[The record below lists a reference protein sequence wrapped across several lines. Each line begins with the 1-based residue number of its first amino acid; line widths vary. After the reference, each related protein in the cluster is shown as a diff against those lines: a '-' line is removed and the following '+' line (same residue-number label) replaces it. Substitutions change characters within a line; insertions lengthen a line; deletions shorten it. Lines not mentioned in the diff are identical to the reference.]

1 MKQLLYT
8 CQPCHF
14 SVNSDHSLDL
24 QCFVHTCTCIHVAAY
39 IYASQQVNACVTWYP
54 TGSSHGEDTY
64 VQHTKHVYTLQVGTV
79 WVNCWLV
86 RDLNVPFGG
95 AKMSG
100 LGREGLKDS
109 LEFYTEVK
117 TVCIKH

>member
-1 MKQLLYT
+1 MHIIYT
-8 CQPCHF
+8 
-14 SVNSDHSLDL
+14 
-24 QCFVHTCTCIHVAAY
+24 FVH
-39 IYASQQVNACVTWYP
+39 SQVP
-54 TGSSHGEDTY
+54 SLPS
-64 VQHTKHVYTLQVGTV
+64 LQVGTV

-100 LGREGLKDS
+100 VGREGLKDS

>member
-1 MKQLLYT
+1 MCVVRVCTVVCVCNVIVAVLQLT
-8 CQPCHF
+8 
-14 SVNSDHSLDL
+14 
-24 QCFVHTCTCIHVAAY
+24 
-39 IYASQQVNACVTWYP
+39 VNALTSLRI
-54 TGSSHGEDTY
+54 TGSLTIY
-64 VQHTKHVYTLQVGTV
+64 IHTKVGTV

-100 LGREGLKDS
+100 VGREGLKDS

>member
-1 MKQLLYT
+1 MYCGLCVYVIVAVKLTKLSALT
-8 CQPCHF
+8 
-14 SVNSDHSLDL
+14 SLR
-24 QCFVHTCTCIHVAAY
+24 I
-39 IYASQQVNACVTWYP
+39 
-54 TGSSHGEDTY
+54 TGSLAIY
-64 VQHTKHVYTLQVGTV
+64 IHTKVGTV

-100 LGREGLKDS
+100 VGREGLKDS

>member
-1 MKQLLYT
+1 MLNNEVHLTTGVYSILYK
-8 CQPCHF
+8 
-14 SVNSDHSLDL
+14 
-24 QCFVHTCTCIHVAAY
+24 
-39 IYASQQVNACVTWYP
+39 WYETMTSYDIIGWNFP
-54 TGSSHGEDTY
+54 PS
-64 VQHTKHVYTLQVGTV
+64 LQVGTV

-100 LGREGLKDS
+100 VGREGLKDS

>member
-1 MKQLLYT
+1 MPMVYSMAY
-8 CQPCHF
+8 QPVCGQRTLA
-14 SVNSDHSLDL
+14 SLTEFPRRL
-24 QCFVHTCTCIHVAAY
+24 M
-39 IYASQQVNACVTWYP
+39 CV
-54 TGSSHGEDTY
+54 GSSMHSHPCEI
-64 VQHTKHVYTLQVGTV
+64 LFLSSQVGTV

-100 LGREGLKDS
+100 VGREGLKYS

-117 TVCIKH
+117 TICIKH

>member
-1 MKQLLYT
+1 MKLLICCALQAIKRANGVQYGLCASLWT
-8 CQPCHF
+8 ENSGRTHRVSQALDVSDCNMLVCDSTLF
-14 SVNSDHSLDL
+14 SCLFSFRS
-24 QCFVHTCTCIHVAAY
+24 
-39 IYASQQVNACVTWYP
+39 
-54 TGSSHGEDTY
+54 
-64 VQHTKHVYTLQVGTV
+64 QVGTV

-95 AKMSG
+95 CKMSG
-100 LGREGLKDS
+100 VGREGLKDS

>member
-1 MKQLLYT
+1 MLLCLVVCLT
-8 CQPCHF
+8 LLTSSFFLHL
-14 SVNSDHSLDL
+14 SNMH
-24 QCFVHTCTCIHVAAY
+24 IIY
-39 IYASQQVNACVTWYP
+39 IYSQVPSLPC
-54 TGSSHGEDTY
+54 
-64 VQHTKHVYTLQVGTV
+64 LQVGTV
-79 WVNCWLV
+79 WVNYWLV

-100 LGREGLKDS
+100 VGREGLKDS

>member
-1 MKQLLYT
+1 MTHHYY
-8 CQPCHF
+8 CECP
-14 SVNSDHSLDL
+14 VYNSPL
-24 QCFVHTCTCIHVAAY
+24 
-39 IYASQQVNACVTWYP
+39 
-54 TGSSHGEDTY
+54 
-64 VQHTKHVYTLQVGTV
+64 KVGTV

-100 LGREGLKDS
+100 VGREGLKDS

>member
-1 MKQLLYT
+1 MLASSFFLHLSNMYICT
-8 CQPCHF
+8 
-14 SVNSDHSLDL
+14 
-24 QCFVHTCTCIHVAAY
+24 FVH
-39 IYASQQVNACVTWYP
+39 SQVPSLPC
-54 TGSSHGEDTY
+54 
-64 VQHTKHVYTLQVGTV
+64 LQVGTV

-100 LGREGLKDS
+100 VGREGLKDS